1 MAAKG
6 EQRGRGA
13 VGRGEGLTR
22 AQRGAG
28 CEGWRGVKG
37 GKRKRE
43 KAWDSQLPRCVKAG
57 GRAAGQAGGRAKAD
71 AG

>member
-13 VGRGEGLTR
+13 VGRGGGVTR

-28 CEGWRGVKG
+28 CEGGGGVEG
-37 GKRKRE
+37 GK
-43 KAWDSQLPRCVKAG
+43 
-57 GRAAGQAGGRAKAD
+57 
-71 AG
+71 